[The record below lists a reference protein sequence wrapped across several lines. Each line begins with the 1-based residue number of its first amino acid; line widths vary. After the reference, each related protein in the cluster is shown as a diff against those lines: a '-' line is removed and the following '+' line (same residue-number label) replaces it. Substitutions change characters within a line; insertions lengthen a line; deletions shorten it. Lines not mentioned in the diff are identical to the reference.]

1 MNMTKTA
8 AAWLLMTACGYAAFG
23 AETQCVNASSF
34 GWNATDATACL
45 QAAIDSGAKKVV
57 IDRQE
62 GDWIVEPIFL
72 RVSGQEIVVADG
84 VTVRAKKGS
93 FQNRS
98 DSLFKISGKDRGV
111 TLRGEGKATLA
122 MNKRDYQ
129 NPELYSH
136 SEWRH
141 AVSVFGSG
149 TTVRDL
155 TILSSGGDGVY
166 VAGNAQDVTLEN
178 LACRDH
184 HRQGISVIIATGS
197 PEMAL
202 TLR

>member
-1 MNMTKTA
+1 MNVTKTA
-8 AAWLLMTACGYAAFG
+8 AAWLLLTVCGYAACG

-57 IDRQE
+57 IDRQA

-93 FQNRS
+93 FKNRS

-178 LACRDH
+178 LVCRDH

>member
-1 MNMTKTA
+1 MAIA
-8 AAWLLMTACGYAAFG
+8 AFAFAVAAFG
-23 AETQCVNASSF
+23 EGESVNASAF
-34 GWNATDATACL
+34 GWNATDATSCL

-57 IDRQE
+57 IDRQA

-72 RVSGQEIVVADG
+72 RVSGQEVVVADG

-93 FQNRS
+93 FKGRA
-98 DSLFKISGKDRGV
+98 DCLFRISSKDRGV
-111 TLRGEGKATLA
+111 TLRGEGKATLV

-129 NPELYSH
+129 DLKQYVF

-141 AVSVFGSG
+141 AVSVAGSG

-166 VAGNAQDVTLEN
+166 GSSAG
-178 LACRDH
+178 RD
-184 HRQGISVIIATGS
+184 A
-197 PEMAL
+197 
-202 TLR
+202 